1 MKLTYVVTLEEMP
14 RNFGVCVPDV
24 PGCVSTG
31 RTREQALEIIQEA
44 LAFHIEA
51 MASDGEPVPLPATS
65 IDDAIA
71 SYSGPVPD
79 DVLSSY
85 AEFGGDAVTVPTQ
98 FERVEVEITDPR
110 ASLVA
115 AAG

>member
-14 RNFGVCVPDV
+14 RNFSACVPDV

-31 RTREQALEIIQEA
+31 RTREEVMEMIQEA
-44 LAFHIEA
+44 LAFHIEE
-51 MASDGEPVPLPATS
+51 MMSDGQLPPPPTTG

-71 SYSGPVPD
+71 HHSGPVPE

-85 AEFGGDAVTVPTQ
+85 SEFGDAEATVSTR
-98 FERVEVEITDPR
+98 FEMVEVEIPTPQATLAD
-110 ASLVA
+110 
-115 AAG
+115 